1 MNAPSLTLQDGSSY
15 AGDLIVAADGKWPI
29 PEMPKLPRSNRII
42 SKELILV
49 RAKQY
54 SMASKKLR

>member
-15 AGDLIVAADGKWPI
+15 GGDLVVAADGEWPT
-29 PEMPKLPRSNRII
+29 PEMLKLPRSNRFI
-42 SKELILV
+42 SKESILV

-54 SMASKKLR
+54 